1 LGRTFS
7 QHVDQRELARLLE
20 MSRNNIE
27 ATADP
32 ADVHPHFAVCTGCR
46 QKFEELVRSDRQ
58 FTRQLTAKSSGPQ
71 PRSSDCPSASVWR
84 EVAGGLTAPDHTLTR
99 IEHASWCD
107 HCGPLLRQ
115 AVADVASL
123 NGEITDEERKQI
135 ASLESANADWQRTL
149 ARQLAGAPAPI
160 PMTRPVKWWQGW
172 YIPHR
177 LGIDSV
183 GQRVAVASACLV
195 LVAMIGAGW
204 RFVANR
210 NQPGTAARLIARAYT
225 EKRPLDLRIAGAE
238 YAPVRIARGPES
250 SFTSRPPSLL
260 KAEAL
265 IAAQITSHPSD
276 PSWLQAQAQ
285 ADLLEGRD
293 DAAIDALR
301 RALEL
306 EPHSSAYLIDLA
318 SAYFQR
324 AESDE
329 RKDDLGAAYECLSQA
344 LKLHPDDPVAL
355 FNRAIVA
362 ERQFLF
368 HQALDDWDHYLTVDP
383 HSQWADEAR
392 KRADALRQKLKEHES
407 HAGPLLS
414 PEQVAAAA
422 TDPNIASVIDQRVE
436 EYLNEVIIS
445 WLPQAFPDAASSN
458 KGIKAA
464 RPGVDS
470 GVLQALFFL
479 ADLTHRQ
486 HGDRWLSDLL
496 TGSSAP
502 NFPQAVMALARA
514 VKANH
519 AADFDVAREQAD
531 LAERI
536 FQASGNTA
544 GALRARFEQVFV
556 DQLTPRSEECRRKA
570 TTALVL
576 SERFAYPWLQI
587 QFGLEKASCS
597 FQGIDIGEDER
608 ATGLA
613 LDRARISGYGALYLR
628 AAYFAADD
636 KLATGDRPRGTAL
649 IDQGLERYWSA
660 QIPALRGFGFYVG
673 LARSAETASQ
683 VNLRAAALG
692 EGVVLLD
699 GDPDLLQRAMVSHE
713 FADAATAAGLRQTA
727 EREYAAAGRLFAAA
741 PRSQATE
748 ASAIDVEILS
758 ARLEARMDRLDD
770 RIVRLTELQ
779 DRVRGLSNKS
789 LSQMFYSTLG
799 ELQLRRHREAEAEQ
813 ALQPALALAE
823 QGLASLSSEAERTK
837 WSKNAAPTYFALSE
851 AELAQGRSQE
861 ALATYE
867 SYLGAPQGAATDSDL
882 HPLLSRPSTP
892 DALASRLPLLTSET
906 VLAYAALPG
915 GLAIWVYDNR
925 GVNYRW
931 IPQSIDSLQE
941 LADRFHDLAA
951 DPTSE
956 PVALR
961 RDSRSLYDA
970 LIAPA
975 EQYLAPGRTLVIEAD
990 GWLARV
996 PFEALLDS
1004 NNHYLIERASIVHS
1018 LGQDSQE
1025 RLRRR
1030 DTNNTGISSDLSAL
1044 VVGSTA
1050 SSKQDGLIP
1059 LSDVTGETKTVAAGF
1074 RSVRVLEGREATLGA
1089 IRSDMPGT
1097 VVFHFAGHALAAPQR
1112 TGLLVEGEG
1121 RARDG
1126 RSGTVTLLDATAVRQ
1141 LRLQSLQLAVLSA
1154 CSTAS
1159 SGRGSS
1165 GFDRVTDAF
1174 LLSGVP
1180 HVVATRWAVDS
1191 TETFIAD
1198 FYRNALSGQ
1207 NVSEAIRSASR
1218 KMLADPRTAHPY
1230 YWSAFAA
1237 YGRP

>member
-1 LGRTFS
+1 LGRSFS

-20 MSRNNIE
+20 MSRTNE
-27 ATADP
+27 ATSDP

-46 QKFEELVRSDRQ
+46 QKFEELVLSDRQ
-58 FTRQLTAKSSGPQ
+58 FTRQLAAKSSGPQ
-71 PRSSDCPSASVWR
+71 PRSSDCPSPSVWR
-84 EVAGGLTAPDHTLTR
+84 EIAGGLTPSDEALNR
-99 IEHASWCD
+99 VEHASWCD

-135 ASLESANADWQRTL
+135 AALESAHPDWQRTL
-149 ARQLAGAPAPI
+149 ARQLAAAPDQF
-160 PMTRPVKWWQGW
+160 TRPLKWWQSW
-172 YIPHR
+172 YSPHR
-177 LGIDSV
+177 PGIDSV
-183 GQRVAVASACLV
+183 GHRVAIAGACLV
-195 LVAMIGAGW
+195 LVAMIGVGW

-210 NQPGTAARLIARAYT
+210 NQPGTAAKLIARAYT
-225 EKRPLDLRIAGAE
+225 EKRPLDLRIAGAD
-238 YAPVRIARGPES
+238 YAPLRIARGPES

-265 IAAQITSHPSD
+265 IAAQIASHPSD
-276 PSWLQAQAQ
+276 PAWLHAQGQ

-293 DAAIDALR
+293 DAAIDALH

-306 EPHSSAYLIDLA
+306 EPHSSAFLIDLA

-362 ERQFLF
+362 EHQFLF

-383 HSQWADEAR
+383 HSQWTDEAR
-392 KRADALRQKLKEHES
+392 KRSDALRQKLKDHES

-414 PEQVAAAA
+414 PGQVAAAA
-422 TDPNIASVIDQRVE
+422 TDPKIASVIDQRVE
-436 EYLNEVIIS
+436 EYLNEAIVS
-445 WLPQAFPDAASSN
+445 WLPQVFPDAASSN
-458 KGIKAA
+458 KGIKATG
-464 RPGVDS
+464 PGVDPAVS
-470 GVLQALFFL
+470 RAIFFL
-479 ADLTHRQ
+479 ADLTSRQ

-502 NFPQAVMALARA
+502 QFPRAVVALARA
-514 VKANH
+514 VKSNH
-519 AADFDVAREQAD
+519 AADYDVAREQAE
-531 LAERI
+531 LAQRL
-536 FQASGNTA
+536 FQSSGNGA
-544 GALRARFEQVFV
+544 GALRARFERVFV
-556 DQLTPRSEECRRKA
+556 DQVSPRSEECRRKA
-570 TTALVL
+570 TTALVQ

-587 QFGLEKASCS
+587 QFGLEKAACS
-597 FQGIDIGEDER
+597 FRGIDIGADER
-608 ATGLA
+608 ATSLS

-636 KLATGDRPRGTAL
+636 KLATGDRLLGTML

-660 QIPALRGFGFYVG
+660 QLPALRGYAFYIG
-673 LARSAETASQ
+673 LADSAESARR
-683 VNLRAAALG
+683 VNLRAAAWG
-692 EGVVLLD
+692 EGVPLLD
-699 GDPDLLQRAMVSHE
+699 GDPDLLQRALASHE
-713 FADAATAAGLRQTA
+713 FANAAMAAGLRQTA
-727 EREYAAAGRLFAAA
+727 EREYAAASRLFAAA
-741 PRSQATE
+741 PRNRTRE
-748 ASAIDVEILS
+748 VGAIEVEILS
-758 ARLEARMDRLDD
+758 ARLEARMGRLDD
-770 RIVRLTELQ
+770 GIARLIGVQ
-779 DRVRGLSNKS
+779 DRVRGVSTKY

-799 ELQLRRHREAEAEQ
+799 ELQLRRHRDAEAEQ
-813 ALQPALALAE
+813 ALQPALVLAE
-823 QGLASLSSEAERTK
+823 QGLTSLSSEEERTK
-837 WSKNAAPTYFALSE
+837 WSKNAAPAYFALSE
-851 AELAQGRSQE
+851 AELAQGRAQE

-867 SYLGAPQGAATDSDL
+867 SYLGAPQRVATGVDH
-882 HPLLSRPSTP
+882 HPFLSRPSVP
-892 DALASRLPLLTSET
+892 DALASGLPLLTSET

-925 GVNYRW
+925 GVNHCW

-941 LADRFHDLAA
+941 LADRFHDLTA

-956 PVALR
+956 PVAIS
-961 RDSRSLYDA
+961 RDSRSLYEA

-975 EQYLAPGRTLVIEAD
+975 ERYLAPGRSLVIEAD

-1025 RLRRR
+1025 LLRSR
-1030 DTNNTGISSDLSAL
+1030 DTTSTGISSDLPAL

-1059 LSDVTGETKTVAAGF
+1059 LSDVATEANTVAASF
-1074 RSVRVLEGREATLGA
+1074 QSVRLLQGREATIGT
-1089 IRSDMPGT
+1089 IRSDLPGT

-1121 RARDG
+1121 RAGDG
-1126 RSGTVTLLDATAVRQ
+1126 RSATVALLDATAVRQ

-1159 SGRGSS
+1159 SGRSSS
-1165 GFDRVTDAF
+1165 GFDSVTDAF
-1174 LLSGVP
+1174 VRSGVP

-1207 NVSEAIRSASR
+1207 NVSEAIRSTSR
-1218 KMLADPRTAHPY
+1218 KMLADPRTSHPY

>member
-1 LGRTFS
+1 MGRTFS

-20 MSRNNIE
+20 TSRNNIE
-27 ATADP
+27 ATSDP
-32 ADVHPHFAVCTGCR
+32 ADVHPHFAVCAGCR
-46 QKFEELVRSDRQ
+46 QKFEELVLSDRQ
-58 FTRQLTAKSSGPQ
+58 FTRQLTTKASGPR
-71 PRSSDCPSASVWR
+71 PRSGDCPSPNVWR
-84 EVAGGLTAPDHTLTR
+84 EIAGGLTPPADTLTR

-115 AVADVASL
+115 AVGEVALL

-135 ASLESANADWQRTL
+135 AALESANADWQRTL
-149 ARQLAGAPAPI
+149 ARQIAGAPTQL
-160 PMTRPVKWWQGW
+160 TRPAKWWQGW
-172 YIPHR
+172 HLPR
-177 LGIDSV
+177 LLGIDSV
-183 GQRVAVASACLV
+183 GQRVAIASACLV
-195 LVAMIGAGW
+195 LIATIGFGS

-210 NQPGTAARLIARAYT
+210 NQPATAAKLIARAYT
-225 EKRPLDLRIAGAE
+225 EKRPLDLRIAGAD
-238 YAPVRIARGPES
+238 YAPVRITRGPES

-265 IAAQITSHPSD
+265 IAAQIASHPSD
-276 PSWLQAQAQ
+276 PSWLQAQGQ

-324 AESDE
+324 SESDD
-329 RKDDLGAAYECLSQA
+329 RKDDLGEAYECLSRA
-344 LKLHPDDPVAL
+344 LKLRPDDPVAL

-362 ERQFLF
+362 EHQFLF

-383 HSQWADEAR
+383 RSQWADEAR

-407 HAGPLLS
+407 HARPLLS

-422 TDPNIASVIDQRVE
+422 TDPNIASAIDQRVE
-436 EYLNEVIIS
+436 EYLNEAIVS
-445 WLPQAFPDAASSN
+445 WLPQAFPEAGSSV

-464 RPGVDS
+464 GPGVDPVVS
-470 GVLQALFFL
+470 RALFFL
-479 ADLTHRQ
+479 ADLTHQR

-496 TGSSAP
+496 NGSTAP
-502 NFPQAVMALARA
+502 HYQQAAVALARA
-514 VKANH
+514 VKGNNAG
-519 AADFDVAREQAD
+519 DYDVAGQQAD

-536 FQASGNTA
+536 FQTSGNTA
-544 GALRARFEQVFV
+544 GVLRARFERVFV
-556 DQLTPRSEECRRKA
+556 DQLTARTEECRRKA
-570 TTALVL
+570 TTALAQ

-587 QFGLEKASCS
+587 QFGLEKAVCS
-597 FQGIDIGEDER
+597 FGGFDIGGDER
-608 ATGLA
+608 ATALA

-636 KLATGDRPRGTAL
+636 KLATGDRLRGTAL

-660 QIPALRGFGFYVG
+660 QIPALRGYGFYIG
-673 LARSAETASQ
+673 LADSAGAAGQ

-692 EGVVLLD
+692 EGVALLD
-699 GDPDLLQRAMVSHE
+699 SDPDLLQRAIVSHE
-713 FADAATAAGLRQTA
+713 FATAAMAAGLRQTA

-741 PRSQATE
+741 PRNRKSE
-748 ASAIDVEILS
+748 ADAIEIEILS
-758 ARLEARMDRLDD
+758 ARLEARTDRLDD
-770 RIVRLTELQ
+770 AIVRLTAIQ
-779 DRVRGLSNKS
+779 DRVRGFSKMF
-789 LSQMFYSTLG
+789 LSQFFYSTLG
-799 ELQLRRHREAEAEQ
+799 ELQLRRHRDVEAEQ

-823 QGLASLSSEAERTK
+823 QGLASLNSEAERTD
-837 WSKNAAPTYFALSE
+837 WSKKAAPAYLALSE
-851 AELAQGRSQE
+851 AELAQGRSQD

-867 SYLGAPQGAATDSDL
+867 SYLGAPQRVATGTDL
-882 HPLLSRPSTP
+882 HPLLSWPSTS
-892 DALASRLPLLTSET
+892 DALVSRLPLLTGET

-925 GVNYRW
+925 GINYRW

-941 LADRFHDLAA
+941 LADRFHDLTA

-961 RDSRSLYDA
+961 RDSRSLYEA

-975 EQYLAPGRTLVIEAD
+975 EQYLVPGRTLVIEAD

-1025 RLRRR
+1025 LLRSR
-1030 DTNNTGISSDLSAL
+1030 DTNNAGISSEMPAL

-1050 SSKQDGLIP
+1050 SSKQDGLVP
-1059 LSDVTGETKTVAAGF
+1059 LSDVAGEATTVAAGF
-1074 RSVRVLEGREATLGA
+1074 HSVRVLEGREATLGA
-1089 IRSDMPGT
+1089 IRSDLPGT
-1097 VVFHFAGHALAAPQR
+1097 VVFHFSGHALAAPQR

-1121 RARDG
+1121 HAADG
-1126 RSGTVTLLDATAVRQ
+1126 RSATVTLLDATAVRQ
-1141 LRLQSLQLAVLSA
+1141 LGLQSLQLAVLSA

-1159 SGRGSS
+1159 GGRSSS
-1165 GFDRVTDAF
+1165 GFDSVTDAF
-1174 LLSGVP
+1174 VRSGVP

-1191 TETFIAD
+1191 TQAFIAD
-1198 FYRNALSGQ
+1198 FYRDALSGQ

-1218 KMLADPRTAHPY
+1218 KMLADPRTSHPY
-1230 YWSAFAA
+1230 YWAAFAA

>member
-1 LGRTFS
+1 LGRSFS

-20 MSRNNIE
+20 MSRTNE
-27 ATADP
+27 ATSDP

-46 QKFEELVRSDRQ
+46 QKFEELVLSDRQ
-58 FTRQLTAKSSGPQ
+58 FTRQLAAKASDPQ
-71 PRSSDCPSASVWR
+71 PRSGDCPSASVWR
-84 EVAGGLTAPDHTLTR
+84 EIAGGLTPSDEALTR
-99 IEHASWCD
+99 VEHASWCD

-123 NGEITDEERKQI
+123 NGAITDEERKQI
-135 ASLESANADWQRTL
+135 AALESANADWQRTL
-149 ARQLAGAPAPI
+149 ARQLAGPPAQLR
-160 PMTRPVKWWQGW
+160 RPARWWQGRH
-172 YIPHR
+172 IPH
-177 LGIDSV
+177 LLNIDSV
-183 GQRVAVASACLV
+183 GQRVAIASACLV
-195 LVAMIGAGW
+195 LVAMIGVGW
-204 RFVANR
+204 RFEANR
-210 NQPGTAARLIARAYT
+210 NQPATAAKLIARAYT

-250 SFTSRPPSLL
+250 SFTTRPPSLL

-265 IAAQITSHPSD
+265 IAAQIASHPSD
-276 PSWLQAQAQ
+276 PSWLQAQGQ

-329 RKDDLGAAYECLSQA
+329 RKDDLGAAYESLSKA
-344 LKLHPDDPVAL
+344 LKLHPEDPVAL

-362 ERQFLF
+362 EHQFLF
-368 HQALDDWDHYLTVDP
+368 HQALDDWDHYLIVDP
-383 HSQWADEAR
+383 RSQWADEAR

-407 HAGPLLS
+407 YAGPLLS

-422 TDPNIASVIDQRVE
+422 TDTKIASRIDQRVE
-436 EYLNEVIIS
+436 EYLNEAIVS
-445 WLPQAFPDAASSN
+445 WLPQAFPEPASSV
-458 KGIKAA
+458 KRIKAA
-464 RPGVDS
+464 GPGVDPEIS
-470 GVLQALFFL
+470 KALFFL
-479 ADLTHRQ
+479 ADLTNRQ

-496 TGSSAP
+496 SSSSAP
-502 NFPQAVMALARA
+502 HFPRAVGALARA
-514 VKANH
+514 IKANN
-519 AADFDVAREQAD
+519 AGDFDVASEQAD
-531 LAERI
+531 LAQRI
-536 FQASGNTA
+536 FEASDNTA
-544 GALRARFEQVFV
+544 GALRARFERAFV
-556 DQLTPRSEECRRKA
+556 GQLTARSEECRRKA
-570 TTALVL
+570 TTALAQ
-576 SERFAYPWLQI
+576 SERYSYPWLQT
-587 QFGLEKASCS
+587 QLGLEKAVCS
-597 FQGIDIGEDER
+597 FGGIDIGQDER
-608 ATGLA
+608 ESRLA
-613 LDRARISGYGALYLR
+613 LDRARASGYGAIYLR
-628 AAYFAADD
+628 AAYFAADN
-636 KLATGDRPRGTAL
+636 KLAAGDRPGATAL
-649 IDQGLERYWSA
+649 LYVGLERYWSGNF
-660 QIPALRGFGFYVG
+660 PALRGYGFYVG
-673 LARSAETASQ
+673 LAD
-683 VNLRAAALG
+683 AAAAASRPCLQAAVWR
-692 EGVVLLD
+692 EGVPMLD
-699 GDPDLLQRAMVSHE
+699 GDPDLLQRAMAHNE
-713 FADAATAAGLRQTA
+713 FASAAIGAGLRQTA
-727 EREYAAAGRLFAAA
+727 EREYAAASRFFAAA
-741 PRSQATE
+741 PRNRRSE
-748 ASAIDVEILS
+748 VDAIEVEIMS

-770 RIVRLTELQ
+770 GIARMTGVQ
-779 DRVRGLSNKS
+779 DRVHRLSEKF
-789 LSQMFYSTLG
+789 LSQMFYSTMG
-799 ELQLRRHREAEAEQ
+799 EMQLRRHRDAEAEQ
-813 ALQPALALAE
+813 ALQPAVALAE
-823 QGLASLSSEAERTK
+823 QGLASLSSEAERTT
-837 WSKNAAPTYFALSE
+837 WSKNAAPAYLALSE

-867 SYLGAPQGAATDSDL
+867 SYLGAPQRAATGADL
-882 HPLLSRPSTP
+882 HPLLSLPSMP
-892 DALASRLPLLTSET
+892 DALASRLPLLTRET

-925 GVNYRW
+925 GINHRW

-941 LADRFHDLAA
+941 LADRFHDLTA

-990 GWLARV
+990 GWLARI

-1025 RLRRR
+1025 LLRSR
-1030 DTNNTGISSDLSAL
+1030 DTNNTGISSDLPAL

-1050 SSKQDGLIP
+1050 SSKQDGLVP
-1059 LSDVTGETKTVAAGF
+1059 LSDIADEASTVAAGF
-1074 RSVRVLEGREATLGA
+1074 HSVRVVQGREATLGA
-1089 IRSDMPGT
+1089 IRSDLSGT
-1097 VVFHFAGHALAAPQR
+1097 AIFHFAGHALAGPQR

-1121 RARDG
+1121 ARDG
-1126 RSGTVTLLDATAVRQ
+1126 RSATVTLLDATAVRQ
-1141 LRLQSLQLAVLSA
+1141 LSLQSLQLAVLSA
-1154 CSTAS
+1154 CNTAS

-1165 GFDRVTDAF
+1165 GFDSVTDAF
-1174 LLSGVP
+1174 VRSGVP

-1218 KMLADPRTAHPY
+1218 KMLADPRTSHPY